1 MVGTLSCSL
10 MPVGHALPLAP
21 GALRSRIAPRP
32 TLHYYCRYSGM
43 KVLCIAD
50 HVDPFIYSAGIRS
63 RFKDVDIVLS
73 AGDLALEY
81 YDFIVSSLNK
91 PLYFVFGNHHL
102 ANRDCYERHADPIKA
117 SLMPDLREGVGAT
130 YLEGRVVRARGLLIG
145 GLGGSIWYNGGE
157 HQRTN
162 FAMFFSM
169 LRLLPGMLWN
179 RLVRGRWID
188 ILVTHSPPYGINDLP
203 DPCHTGFRVFLWF
216 MRTFRPRYLV
226 HGHVHLYDRNAVREA
241 RYGATTVLNAY
252 DHAVIE
258 LEADR

>member
-1 MVGTLSCSL
+1 
-10 MPVGHALPLAP
+10 
-21 GALRSRIAPRP
+21 
-32 TLHYYCRYSGM
+32 M

-50 HVDPFIYSAGIRS
+50 HVDPFIYSAGIKS

-73 AGDLALEY
+73 AGDLSLEY

-102 ANRDCYERHADPIKA
+102 ADRRRYERRLDPFGLPVPENVQGGA
-117 SLMPDLREGVGAT
+117 GAT
-130 YLEGRVVRARGLLIG
+130 YLEGRVVRAEGLILA

-157 HQRTN
+157 HQYTN
-162 FAMFFSM
+162 FAMFLSM
-169 LRLLPGMLWN
+169 LRLLPGLLWN
-179 RLVRGRWID
+179 RVSRGRWLD

-226 HGHVHLYDRNAVREA
+226 HGHVHLYDRNAAREA
-241 RYGATTVLNAY
+241 QYGDTTVLNAY
-252 DHAVIE
+252 DHTVID
-258 LEADR
+258 LEAGR